1 MVRSTMATA
10 LTLLSSLSIAWA
22 FTNCWCDFSDRRHDI
37 QARAGATKNACGRAI
52 AADPV
57 RWQTNYLPGDTYCYY
72 TYDEKPAGPGYD
84 AFHDSCVAGTEYHHN
99 VWCDVFDN

>member
-1 MVRSTMATA
+1 MYS
-10 LTLLSSLSIAWA
+10 
-22 FTNCWCDFSDRRHDI
+22 
-37 QARAGATKNACGRAI
+37 Q
-52 AADPV
+52 
-57 RWQTNYLPGDTYCYY
+57 CYY